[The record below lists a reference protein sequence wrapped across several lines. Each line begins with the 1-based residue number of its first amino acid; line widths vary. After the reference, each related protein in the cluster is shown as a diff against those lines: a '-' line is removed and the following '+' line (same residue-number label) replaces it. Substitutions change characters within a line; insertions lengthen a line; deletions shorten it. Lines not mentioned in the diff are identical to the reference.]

1 MSVFRN
7 KLYLQMLLDDTCL
20 LVPSARDLR
29 ILSCMLKTVSIKFL
43 HIVFSLYAL
52 YSEGNPQGNFNIFLR
67 DVSFSLGLCFDS
79 EEMRLGST

>member
-7 KLYLQMLLDDTCL
+7 KLYLQMLLDDICL

-43 HIVFSLYAL
+43 HIVFSLYSL
-52 YSEGNPQGNFNIFLR
+52 YSEGNP
-67 DVSFSLGLCFDS
+67 
-79 EEMRLGST
+79 

>member
-7 KLYLQMLLDDTCL
+7 KLYLQMLLDDKCL

-43 HIVFSLYAL
+43 HIIFSLYSL
-52 YSEGNPQGNFNIFLR
+52 YSEGNPQGNFNVFLR
-67 DVSFSLGLCFDS
+67 DVSLSLGLCFDS